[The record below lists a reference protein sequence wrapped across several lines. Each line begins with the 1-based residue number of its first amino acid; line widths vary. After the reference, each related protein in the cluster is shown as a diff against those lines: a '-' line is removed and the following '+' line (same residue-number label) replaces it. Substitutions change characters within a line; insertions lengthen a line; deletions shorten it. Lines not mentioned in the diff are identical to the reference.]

1 MIGFLKRLFLH
12 NKIRKRMIMFFGLT
26 TLLMF
31 AVNLYTYYNAR
42 ALALNMKDMF
52 MSNIYLNELNGNIDR
67 LQSNLKNY
75 LYTRHSESFN
85 EYSRYSSLLSN
96 IPQEEQSEFF
106 SAESLLLLDDI
117 DNMVV
122 TYLAEAE
129 AAVNAKRGRDINEC
143 SLHFTEATKVFN
155 YINLYINKLK
165 LGQFEEN
172 VNSYKFITGRLN
184 IIQILNIVIILAA
197 VVFNILLI
205 LNFTFKLTRPIISLA
220 NSANEIYKGNFD
232 VSLVEVDTD
241 DEIRMMADAFNSM
254 ASSIKDQ
261 VDAIKGRA
269 ELEGLLKEQE
279 MQNLLMKNLLKEAEL
294 QALQSQINPHFIY
307 NTLNAGVQLAVL
319 EDAERTSLFI
329 ENVANLLR
337 YNMKMIDRPVTLGD
351 EIKNVRS
358 YMHILKVRFGNR
370 IKFIQQVDESA
381 LDVSMPCMI
390 LQPLVENAYIHGIS
404 ELDGA
409 GVIKLAVKKT
419 ETAVEIVI
427 EDNGRGMSEE
437 KIKELL
443 EGAEVNRRGRAAV
456 NRHTTG
462 IGLNNVIQRL
472 SLFFNGDGI
481 LSIRSRP
488 AAGTSVVI
496 RLPLQDGGGNWE
508 FS

>member
-1 MIGFLKRLFLH
+1 MIGFLKKLFFH
-12 NKIRKRMIMFFGLT
+12 NKIRKRMILFFALT
-26 TLLMF
+26 TLLLF
-31 AVNLYTYYNAR
+31 VVNLYTYYNAR

-52 MSNIYLNELNGNIDR
+52 MSNIYLNELNSNIDM

-85 EYSRYSSLLSN
+85 EYSRFSSLLSSS
-96 IPQEEQSEFF
+96 PQEAQSEFF
-106 SAESLLLLDDI
+106 SPESRLLLDDI

-122 TYLAEAE
+122 TYLTEAE

-172 VNSYKFITGRLN
+172 VNGYKIITGRLN
-184 IIQILNIVIILAA
+184 VIQILNIVIILAA
-197 VVFNILLI
+197 VIFNILLI
-205 LNFTFKLTRPIISLA
+205 LRFTFKLTKPIISLA

-232 VSLVEVDTD
+232 VGLVEVDTD
-241 DEIRMMADAFNSM
+241 DEIKMMADAFNSM
-254 ASSIKDQ
+254 ASSLKGQ

-269 ELEGLLKEQE
+269 ELEGRLKEQE

-319 EDAERTSLFI
+319 EDADRTGIFI
-329 ENVANLLR
+329 ENVANLFR
-337 YNMKMIDRPVTLGD
+337 YNMKMIDSPVTLGD
-351 EIKNVRS
+351 EISNVKN
-358 YMHILKVRFGNR
+358 YMHVLKVRFANR
-370 IKFIQQVDESA
+370 IKFIQKVDESV
-381 LDVSMPCMI
+381 LDIRMPCMI

-404 ELDGA
+404 ELDGV
-409 GVIKLAVKKT
+409 GIIKLGVSRT
-419 ETAVEIVI
+419 EDAVEIEI

-437 KIKELL
+437 KIRELL
-443 EGAEVNRRGRAAV
+443 EGVEENRHDKASLGK
-456 NRHTTG
+456 RHTTG

-472 SLFFNGDGI
+472 RLFFNENDVMRI
-481 LSIRSRP
+481 YSQP
-488 AAGTSVVI
+488 MAGTRIVI
-496 RLPLQDGGGNWE
+496 RLPIQAGNGD
-508 FS
+508 